1 MSKVSR
7 KDGKKPYYSSNSLP
21 DHIRIREFQQK
32 DIDEVQR
39 IYANSMMDNVPYAI
53 GDIMQHR
60 YLLCLWLGLTYFT
73 VKNHSNIHLLF
84 MLLVFIGWGF
94 FLYVNV
100 RRIITSTIS
109 YETRH
114 AIHTDLSR
122 ISEKYG
128 SGTIQQL
135 TKSDKHHSQENLF
148 DQPFNDRIARF
159 WVAVDKE
166 AGNKVVGFLEI
177 VDNEDEDPLRKK
189 YIMESYAPHIK
200 HLCVATNYKRQG
212 IATALLKHAIKFIH
226 KKNAKSLGVLTSTWQ
241 EPAMEIF
248 YRFGFI
254 EVKRGTMAYGFVEC
268 IKLRLDV
275 EQWIRCR
282 KARKHSSS
290 ISDA

>member
-7 KDGKKPYYSSNSLP
+7 KDGKKPYYYSNSLP

-32 DIDEVQR
+32 DIDEIQR
-39 IYANSMMDNVPYAI
+39 IYANSMMD
-53 GDIMQHR
+53 
-60 YLLCLWLGLTYFT
+60 
-73 VKNHSNIHLLF
+73 
-84 MLLVFIGWGF
+84 
-94 FLYVNV
+94 
-100 RRIITSTIS
+100 TIS

-114 AIHTDLSR
+114 AIHTDLSK

-128 SGTIQQL
+128 SGTVQQQL
-135 TKSDKHHSQENLF
+135 TKSDKYHSQEDLV
-148 DQPFNDRIARF
+148 DQPHNDRIARF

-177 VDNEDEDPLRKK
+177 VDNEDDDPLRKK
-189 YIMESYAPHIK
+189 YIMEPYAPHIK
-200 HLCVATNYKRQG
+200 HLCVATNYKRKG

-226 KKNAKSLGVLTSTWQ
+226 KKNAKSLGVLTSAWQ
-241 EPAMEIF
+241 GPAMEIF

-254 EVKRGTMAYGFVEC
+254 EVKRRTMTYGFVEC
-268 IKLRLDV
+268 IKLSLDV

-290 ISDA
+290 ISSISDA